1 MQDAHT
7 LLVHTVQGG
16 EEAVHFQHAILA
28 TGSRP
33 TSLPD
38 LLLDSPRV
46 LNSTTALELR
56 DIPQNLLVIG
66 GGYIGL
72 ELGTVYAA
80 LGTQVTV
87 VELTGGLLPGVDR
100 DLVGIVAKRLAHD
113 FQAILLNTKV
123 VALQE
128 DSEGIRV
135 TFGGRGTAD
144 RAGVRQSADSCGA
157 HAKLEWSG
165 ATYHPSPLT
174 NGALCKWTSSAVLL
188 SLDLCH
194 RGSHWRADAGP

>member
-1 MQDAHT
+1 MPTRSLSIPYRAAKKRCFH
-7 LLVHTVQGG
+7 
-16 EEAVHFQHAILA
+16 HAILA

-38 LLLDSPRV
+38 LFLDSPRV

-66 GGYIGL
+66 GIGL

-135 TFGGRGTAD
+135 TLGARYS
-144 RAGVRQSADSCGA
+144 RQSRCSTKC
-157 HAKLEWSG
+157 
-165 ATYHPSPLT
+165 
-174 NGALCKWTSSAVLL
+174 
-188 SLDLCH
+188 
-194 RGSHWRADAGP
+194 